1 MHHCCVQVGIPVGAE
16 RVNTK
21 TTEEVTLPP
30 SGPHKPIIGEKISIA
45 TLDKVAKLVFSRTK
59 RLNEVCLCK
68 SWPCMDQFIAK
79 NILIKQSP

>member
-1 MHHCCVQVGIPVGAE
+1 MLCILQVGIPVGAE

-45 TLDKVAKLVFSRTK
+45 TLDKVAKLVFSTTK
-59 RLNEVCLCK
+59 RLNEVHELFYVQGTYQK
-68 SWPCMDQFIAK
+68 V
-79 NILIKQSP
+79 IKIS